1 MASEKRSYYR
11 RGKTRLDDRMSSAL
25 IEAIEEQ
32 ADKLAKDGKEAQIKQ
47 FLRDIVDPIRLSGI
61 ADRMAEDIVKKSR
74 KDVRKAVRFESKQKL
89 GFEKRLYKSYQKS
102 IDAYLEL
109 LGISLE
115 AIDNH
120 RKITHDNLGEKDA
133 FLPFLLRLHARVY
146 RNANEILALMRSGYG
161 SGAIARWRSMHE
173 TTVVLAY
180 AKEKGP
186 PIIKFMEDHAAV
198 SSYKSMK
205 VFQEHAEALGQKPFS
220 SYEIRLARAKYD
232 RRLNKYGSHFKSD
245 YGWVWAAS
253 GHTLNN
259 FRDLEQHVG
268 IDHLYPYYRHSS
280 LSIHMEWR
288 SLMVGEEFEALND
301 PGIALVGPADY
312 GFEEAVSLSLLTLAY
327 ATILILT
334 YNLSYESMV
343 YAKVIMSVEQ
353 RAQELF
359 EQDFTKVK
367 DIYDKEHDN

>member
-1 MASEKRSYYR
+1 MASDKRSYYK
-11 RGKTRLDDRMSSAL
+11 RGRTRLDDKMFTAL
-25 IEAIEEQ
+25 ISAVEEQ
-32 ADKLAKDGKEAQIKQ
+32 ANQLAKDGKEEQIKQ
-47 FLRDIVDPIRLSGI
+47 FLKDIVDPAKLSDI
-61 ADRMAEDIVKKSR
+61 ADKMADDIVKKSR
-74 KDVRKAVRFESKQKL
+74 KDVKKAVAFENKQKL
-89 GFEKRLYKSYQKS
+89 GFEKRLYKSYRNS

-109 LGISLE
+109 LGVSIE
-115 AIDNH
+115 AIENH
-120 RKITHDNLGEKDA
+120 RKITYDNLGEKDT
-133 FLPFLLRLHARVY
+133 FLPFLLRLHARIY

-180 AKEKGP
+180 AKEIGP
-186 PIIKFMEDHAAV
+186 QIIKLMEDHAAV

-205 VFQEHAEALGQKPFS
+205 VFQDHAEALGEKPFS
-220 SYEIRLARAKYD
+220 SYELRLAEAKYN
-232 RRLNKYGSHFKSD
+232 RRLNKYGPHFKSD
-245 YGWVWAAS
+245 YGWAWAAS

-288 SLMVGEEFEALND
+288 SLMIGEEFEALND
-301 PGIALVGPADY
+301 PGVALIGPADY

-359 EQDFTKVK
+359 EQDFTKIK
-367 DIYDKEHDN
+367 NTHSNDDAN